1 MLDLI
6 VTIGGIVY
14 GAVLVSVVFFRNR
27 FTEALR
33 IDALILPRPTEST
46 RALNLVIGL
55 VLIAYNGYSLIAWR
69 VSTAAL
75 T

>member
-14 GAVLVSVVFFRNR
+14 GTVLVSVVFFRNR

-33 IDALILPRPTEST
+33 IDALMVPKPTNAT
-46 RALNLVIGL
+46 RVLNPVIGL
-55 VLIAYNGYSLIAWR
+55 LLIGYNAHSLLA
-69 VSTAAL
+69 
-75 T
+75 

>member
-14 GAVLVSVVFFRNR
+14 GVVLVSVAFFRNR

-33 IDALILPRPTEST
+33 VDALFLPRPTEAT
-46 RALNLVIGL
+46 RMLNPGIGL
-55 VLIAYNGYSLIAWR
+55 LLLAYNAYSLLR
-69 VSTAAL
+69 
-75 T
+75 

>member
-14 GAVLVSVVFFRNR
+14 GAMLVSVVIFRNR

-33 IDALILPRPTEST
+33 IDALIVPKPTDVT
-46 RALNLVIGL
+46 RMFNPSIGL
-55 VLIAYNGYSLIAWR
+55 LLVAYNAYSLFR
-69 VSTAAL
+69 
-75 T
+75 

>member
-14 GAVLVSVVFFRNR
+14 GAVLVSVVIFHNR

-33 IDALILPRPTEST
+33 IDALLVPKPTDTTRP
-46 RALNLVIGL
+46 LNLVIGL
-55 VLIAYNGYSLIAWR
+55 VLIAYNGYSLFA
-69 VSTAAL
+69 
-75 T
+75 